1 MITKKIENDIN
12 ILINKAIQ
20 VVSVEELKKKLLRF
34 YQEGIP
40 LKVKL
45 GLDPTSPDIH
55 LGHTVVLNKM
65 REFQDLGHE
74 VILIIGDFTALI
86 GDPSGR
92 SLTRKPLTK
101 DEIEKNASTY
111 TEQVLKILDPSK
123 TKIEYNSKWLRQL
136 GSDGFIR
143 LCSKFTVSQI
153 LQRED
158 FSNRLKENKPI
169 SVHEIIYPIAQAYDS
184 VMIKADVELGGTDQ
198 TFNLLLGREL
208 QKEFGQEPQI
218 IMTMPILEGIDGIE
232 KMSKSLKNYI
242 GITENP
248 SEIFGKIMS
257 ISDELMFKY
266 YLLLTNTTPLD
277 IENYKYLIRDN
288 KLNPKDLKINL
299 AKLIIKRFYSEEE
312 AEKAAENFL
321 RFFSEKKLPQLYEVS
336 CYKCQKEKLWIV
348 KLILNEGMAPSQSEA
363 RRLIKQGAVY
373 YKILSINENSP
384 TEISIKDMTKVI
396 SENFEIDISKPIS
409 ILLKVGKT
417 KFKAIKFE

>member
-1 MITKKIENDIN
+1 MITNKIEEDIN

-20 VVSVEELKKKLLRF
+20 VVSVEELRKKLLRF
-34 YQEGIP
+34 YQEGTP

-92 SLTRKPLTK
+92 NITRKPLSK
-101 DEIEKNASTY
+101 EEIEKNASTY
-111 TEQVLKILDPSK
+111 TKQVLKILDPQK

-158 FSNRLKENKPI
+158 FSNRLKDNKPI
-169 SVHEIIYPIAQAYDS
+169 SIHEIIYPIAQAYDS

-208 QKEFGQEPQI
+208 QKEFSQEPQI

-242 GITENP
+242 GITESP

-266 YLLLTNTTPLD
+266 YLILTNTTSSE
-277 IENYKYLIRDN
+277 IENYKYLIKEN

-299 AKLIIKRFYSEEE
+299 AKLIIKRFYNEEE

-321 RFFSEKKLPQLYEVS
+321 HIFSERKLPRLFEVS
-336 CYKCQKEKLWIV
+336 SYKCQKEKLWIV
-348 KLILNEGMAPSQSEA
+348 KLILNERMVPSQSEA

-373 YKILSINENSP
+373 YKNLSINEDLP
-384 TEISIKDMTKVI
+384 TELSIKDMTKVI
-396 SENFEIDISKPIS
+396 SENLELDISKPII